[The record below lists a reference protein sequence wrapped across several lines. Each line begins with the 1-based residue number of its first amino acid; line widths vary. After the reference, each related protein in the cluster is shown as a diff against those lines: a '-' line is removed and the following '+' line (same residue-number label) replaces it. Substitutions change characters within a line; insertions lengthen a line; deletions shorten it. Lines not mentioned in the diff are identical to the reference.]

1 MKKKTKEKKEI
12 NFVKA
17 EATGNDF
24 VILDLRVAATKK
36 FWNKKLVENICDRN
50 FGIGADGV
58 VLLLPPKNKKNSL
71 SWTFYNADGS
81 EAEMCGN
88 ASRCVGLYEK
98 QIAKKKAPYRLETL
112 AGVVVLTPLA
122 GNMVNCKLPS
132 VEVLKKEIKIKGAAR
147 SWQGV
152 YINSGVPH
160 FVVETETFTNRDE
173 LDSEALVLKQD
184 KFFGASSTN
193 VTFICRHEGSNFV
206 VTHERGVNDF
216 TLSCGTGAVAAARYL
231 ADKYKQKRGSRLELP
246 GGSIEVNFTPE
257 AELVGPARIVFQGKY
272 EL

>member
-1 MKKKTKEKKEI
+1 MKKKSKIKKEI
-12 NFVKA
+12 SFTKA

-24 VILDLRVAATKK
+24 VILDLRVGATKK
-36 FWNKKLVENICDRN
+36 LWNKKLVENVCDRN

-58 VLLLPPKNKKNSL
+58 VLLSGPKDKKNSL
-71 SWTFYNADGS
+71 SWKFYNADGS

-88 ASRCVGLYEK
+88 ASRCVGVYEK
-98 QIAKKKAPYRLETL
+98 LVTKKRGPYKLETA
-112 AGVVVLTPLA
+112 AGVVILEPLG

-132 VEVLKKEIKIKGAAR
+132 VEVLKKEIKIKGANR
-147 SWQGV
+147 NWEGI

-160 FVVETETFTNRDE
+160 FVVETDTFTNRDE
-173 LDSEALVLKQD
+173 LDDEALVLKND
-184 KFFGASSTN
+184 KFFGASGTN

-206 VTHERGVNDF
+206 VTHERGVNNF

-246 GGSIEVNFTPE
+246 GGSIEVNFTPG
-257 AELVGPARIVFQGKY
+257 AELVGPARIVFVGKY

>member
-1 MKKKTKEKKEI
+1 MKKKAKEKKEI
-12 NFVKA
+12 NFVKV

-24 VILDLRVAATKK
+24 IVVDLREPDTRKH
-36 FWNKKLVENICDRN
+36 WNKKLLKNICDRN

-58 VLLLPPKNKKNSL
+58 VVLSPPKNKKNSL
-71 SWTFYNADGS
+71 AWKFYNADGS

-98 QIAKKKAPYRLETL
+98 LISKNKGPYRLETL
-112 AGVVVLTPLA
+112 AGVVILEPLA
-122 GNMVNCKLPS
+122 GNMVNCRLPA
-132 VEVLKKEIKIKGAAR
+132 VKVLKKEIKIKGVIR
-147 SWQGV
+147 NWEGV

-173 LDSEALVLKQD
+173 LDSEALVIKND
-184 KFFGASSTN
+184 KFFGKASTN

-231 ADKYKQKRGSRLELP
+231 ADKYKQVRGSRLELP

-257 AELVGPARIVFQGKY
+257 AELVGPARVVFSGKY
-272 EL
+272 EI